1 MLVGFVISHRHGFE
15 GRLQMLAS
23 GRAAPALSPV
33 LLLGFALRGA
43 PRLALQGAADVAMN
57 RLARAHPEILQR
69 LEGLANPDFLIDPVD
84 LPIRFHLSVART
96 APRLRVL
103 DEEAHPQVPV
113 AATIRGSLTALIDL
127 LEGRVD
133 GDALFFS
140 RALSVEG
147 DMGAVVALRNAVDG
161 SDVSLTDDLVRFL
174 GPFGS
179 PARRLLAL
187 GGSLYRSAEGDL
199 EMLRAAIVAPVQRRC
214 DAQDGKIS
222 DLAATVERLPT
233 RRRERQA

>member
-1 MLVGFVISHRHGFE
+1 MLAWFFDSRRHGFE

-43 PRLALQGAADVAMN
+43 PKLALQGAADVAMN

-69 LEGLANPDFLIDPVD
+69 LEGLANPDFLIDPAD
-84 LPIRFHLSVART
+84 LPIRFRLCVSSA
-96 APRLRVL
+96 APRLKVL
-103 DEEAHPQVPV
+103 GEDTEPDVPV
-113 AATIRGSLTALIDL
+113 AATIRGSLTALLDL

-161 SDVSLTDDLVRFL
+161 SDVSLTDDLLRSL
-174 GPFGS
+174 GPFGL

-187 GGSLYRSAEGDL
+187 GGSLYRRAEGDL

-214 DAQDGKIS
+214 DAQDGKIA
-222 DLAATVERLPT
+222 DLTSKVERLPA

>member
-1 MLVGFVISHRHGFE
+1 
-15 GRLQMLAS
+15 MLAS

-43 PRLALQGAADVAMN
+43 PSRVLQGAADLAMN
-57 RLARAHPEILQR
+57 RLAGAHPEILQR

-84 LPIRFHLSVART
+84 LPIRFQLCVARS

-103 DEEAHPQVPV
+103 DEEAEPGVPV
-113 AATIRGSLTALIDL
+113 AATIRGSLLALVDL

-140 RALSVEG
+140 RTLSVEG
-147 DMGAVVALRNAVDG
+147 DMGAVLALRNAVDG
-161 SDVSLTDDLVRFL
+161 SDVSIIEDFLPPL
-174 GPFGS
+174 GPLGA
-179 PARRLLAL
+179 PARRMLAL
-187 GGSLYRSAEGDL
+187 GGALYRRAEGDL
-199 EMLRAAIVAPVQRRC
+199 EMLRGAIVAPVQRRC
-214 DAQDGKIS
+214 DAQDGKIA
-222 DLAATVERLPT
+222 DLTAKVERLPA